1 MSTKPVPSVLIGF
14 LAGIG
19 VAVVIGWHF
28 WAPDA
33 SDRPTPIPVDV
44 ETVAEAASAADRR
57 ALPVDETETLVAD
70 DEPIVEPSP
79 EPDTNPTVARR
90 EPVSSS
96 TSSPPPVREPVR
108 EPAAE
113 PRPEP
118 EVIAAER
125 AEPVERPAAAA
136 RADRD
141 AERVGEPGEPASN
154 DDAWARSDPWP
165 EEPAGRETLSR
176 DRAMAEPGTSRPV
189 APREPA
195 GPTFEDLI
203 LSADSVI
210 SLQVD
215 SSISTETALVEDRVE
230 ARTLRDVKVGSETA
244 IPAGTRAL
252 GSVTLVEMGGKIKE
266 RARLGIRF
274 HTLVLD
280 DGTEVPLQTE
290 TIYREGQ
297 SPGKESTAKIGGG
310 AAAGAILG
318 GIFGGRRGAVI
329 GGAIGAGGGTAA
341 TMAGG
346 RNPATLPAGTPVTIR
361 LQAPATVTVER

>member
-1 MSTKPVPSVLIGF
+1 MPTKHVLIGF

-19 VAVVIGWHF
+19 VAVLVVLVGGRF
-28 WAPDA
+28 WAPGADEQ
-33 SDRPTPIPVDV
+33 STPISVDV
-44 ETVAEAASAADRR
+44 EHVAEATSDAGAV
-57 ALPVDETETLVAD
+57 PVDETETVVSDDMPVA
-70 DEPIVEPSP
+70 EPAP
-79 EPDTNPTVARR
+79 EPVA
-90 EPVSSS
+90 
-96 TSSPPPVREPVR
+96 
-108 EPAAE
+108 
-113 PRPEP
+113 
-118 EVIAAER
+118 
-125 AEPVERPAAAA
+125 
-136 RADRD
+136 
-141 AERVGEPGEPASN
+141 PAS
-154 DDAWARSDPWP
+154 
-165 EEPAGRETLSR
+165 
-176 DRAMAEPGTSRPV
+176 V

-195 GPTFEDLI
+195 SRTVSTTPPPPPAPKPVAKPTPEPPVVATDRTAPVEPPDERSAVAARSAGGDDPATGTGEPAADDDAWAREEPWPDPAGRETAQRDSSMSTSVERPLSTGDPAEPTFEELI

-230 ARTLRDVKVGSETA
+230 ARTVRDVKVGSETA
-244 IPAGTRAL
+244 VPAGTLAI
-252 GSVTLVEMGGKIKE
+252 GSVTLVEPGGKIKE

-290 TIYREGQ
+290 TIYREGR

-318 GIFGGRRGAVI
+318 GIFGGRRGAII

-346 RNPATLPAGTPVTIR
+346 RNPAALPAGTPVTIR